1 MHGLVTL
8 ETCSKAC
15 AADDSCAF
23 IDFAGW
29 DGYEHAYYAGGWE
42 KKGKQRCNGMKTH
55 CVCFLVPACTRT
67 QATPFYGV
75 YQKDT
80 EKCDDDG
87 WMDGAW
93 HAVSHD
99 TLSGGIETIS
109 VPSDDEAFG
118 GAYGVLGGKLV
129 KITTAED
136 SAQPFWKSVKTRYHS
151 KQSE

>member
-1 MHGLVTL
+1 MGPITGAA
-8 ETCSKAC
+8 TGGGKAV
-15 AADDSCAF
+15 S
-23 IDFAGW
+23 
-29 DGYEHAYYAGGWE
+29 
-42 KKGKQRCNGMKTH
+42 GKSVIT
-55 CVCFLVPACTRT
+55 T
-67 QATPFYGV
+67 
-75 YQKDT
+75 
-80 EKCDDDG
+80 DDDG